1 MKMINL
7 LKKKKKKRVFVIIL
21 HLNYLINFFLCC
33 FVILLRLDFV
43 IYQIFWLNLFFID
56 SLPYVLRSFFLR
68 FIFPLPYQIFFSHS
82 SFICFGAVVFEFF
95 TFLLWLFLYFFSI
108 YSWLYIYI
116 CKHLTSFFELSLP
129 LVLLIF
135 SLRYFHPFI
144 CFVVGFFF

>member
-116 CKHLTSFFELSLP
+116 YIYIYIYMQAPHFLLRVVSASSAFFL
-129 LVLLIF
+129 
-135 SLRYFHPFI
+135 
-144 CFVVGFFF
+144 C

>member
-1 MKMINL
+1 MTNEDLKPYFLLKKIKLKKKKKMGIQRFQLAMKMINL

-21 HLNYLINFFLCC
+21 HLNYLINYFLCC

-108 YSWLYIYI
+108 YS
-116 CKHLTSFFELSLP
+116 
-129 LVLLIF
+129 
-135 SLRYFHPFI
+135 
-144 CFVVGFFF
+144 

>member
-7 LKKKKKKRVFVIIL
+7 LKKKKKKKKRVFVIIL

-116 CKHLTSFFELSLP
+116 YIYIYMQAPHFLLRVVSASSAFFL
-129 LVLLIF
+129 
-135 SLRYFHPFI
+135 
-144 CFVVGFFF
+144 C

>member
-1 MKMINL
+1 MTNEDLKPYFLLKKIKLKKKKKMGIQRFQLAMKMINL

-108 YSWLYIYI
+108 YS
-116 CKHLTSFFELSLP
+116 
-129 LVLLIF
+129 
-135 SLRYFHPFI
+135 
-144 CFVVGFFF
+144 